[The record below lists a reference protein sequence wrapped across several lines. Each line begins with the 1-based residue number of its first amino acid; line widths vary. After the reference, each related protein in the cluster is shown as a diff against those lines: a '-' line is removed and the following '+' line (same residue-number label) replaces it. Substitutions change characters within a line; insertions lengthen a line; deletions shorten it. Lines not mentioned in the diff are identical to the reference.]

1 MKKVRFILIV
11 ATFLL
16 LNFDSVLGC
25 VCVPTTISQKIEQAQ
40 SVFSGK
46 AIGRTTTKIRFKV
59 QKWWKGTPNS
69 GIFIYAD
76 SKVITSCDV
85 SFKNGAT
92 YLVYAFKSS
101 PENKLETNQC
111 TGTKELAAA
120 DEDLKILGKG
130 KLPTRKM
137 PRIRK
142 RRGS

>member
-11 ATFLL
+11 VAFLL

-25 VCVPTTISQKIEQAQ
+25 VCVSTTIPQKIEQAQ
-40 SVFSGK
+40 SLFSGK
-46 AIGRTTTKIRFKV
+46 VIGRTATQIRFKV
-59 QKWWKGTPNS
+59 QKWWKGAPYFET
-69 GIFIYAD
+69 FIYAD

-85 SFKNGAT
+85 SFKNGET
-92 YLVYAFKSS
+92 YLVYAFRSS

-130 KLPTRKM
+130 KPPTRKM

-142 RRGS
+142 RRGR

>member
-1 MKKVRFILIV
+1 MKKVRVTLII
-11 ATFLL
+11 AAFLL

-25 VCVPTTISQKIEQAQ
+25 VCVSTTIPQKIEQAQ

-46 AIGRTTTKIRFKV
+46 VVGRTATKIRFKV
-59 QKWWKGTPNS
+59 QKWWKGTPYYES
-69 GIFIYAD
+69 FIYAD

-85 SFKNGAT
+85 SFKNSET
-92 YLVYAFKSS
+92 YLVYTFSS
-101 PENKLETNQC
+101 GSENKPETNQC

-130 KLPTRKM
+130 KPPTRKM

-142 RRGS
+142 RRSS

>member
-1 MKKVRFILIV
+1 MKKVRFILIIV
-11 ATFLL
+11 AFLL
-16 LNFDSVLGC
+16 LNFDLVLGC
-25 VCVPTTISQKIEQAQ
+25 VCVPTTTLQKIEQAQ

-46 AIGRTTTKIRFKV
+46 VIGRTATKIRFKV
-59 QKWWKGTPNS
+59 QKWWKGARSYET
-69 GIFIYAD
+69 FIYAD

-85 SFKNGAT
+85 SFKNGGT
-92 YLVYAFKSS
+92 YLVYAFSSS
-101 PENKLETNQC
+101 PENRLETNQC

-130 KLPTRKM
+130 KPPTRKM